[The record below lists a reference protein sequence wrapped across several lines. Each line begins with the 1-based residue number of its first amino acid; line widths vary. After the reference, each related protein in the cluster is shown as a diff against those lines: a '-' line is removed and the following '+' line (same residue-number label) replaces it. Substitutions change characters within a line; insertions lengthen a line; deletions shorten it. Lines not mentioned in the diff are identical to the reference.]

1 MKDVVIASWT
11 SESRAAIIGHVIEH
25 RTHSQHSETH
35 GRARSEHA
43 FSRARR
49 ATGRLLSGR
58 PDLSTPLRVTPP
70 ASLTSTL
77 VDVIAL
83 PLRAVQGLHAV
94 AAAVLQLPT
103 LTNAVGDLHAEL
115 VGLRADLSGMPADSR
130 RLADDV
136 EVVHG
141 ELRLMHADLE
151 DVKASVAPVH
161 GDLSRVEAGLAP
173 LPDQLDDLL
182 PKIDELSA
190 RLDGMRGELSAQL
203 DGMRTD
209 LTGLPFVRKSS

>member
-1 MKDVVIASWT
+1 
-11 SESRAAIIGHVIEH
+11 VIEH
-25 RTHSQHSETH
+25 RI
-35 GRARSEHA
+35 RSEHTH
-43 FSRARR
+43 SRARR
-49 ATGRLLSGR
+49 ATTRLLAARAVVTR
-58 PDLSTPLRVTPP
+58 PGTVIGAKAAALIPDVDLSTPLRVP
-70 ASLTSTL
+70 APATLTSTL
-77 VDVIAL
+77 LDVIAL
-83 PLRAVQGLHAV
+83 PLRTVQGMHAI
-94 AAAVLQLPT
+94 AGAVLRISSLAD
-103 LTNAVGDLHAEL
+103 AVGDLNSEL
-115 VGLRADLSGMPADSR
+115 AGLRADLSGMPADSR

-136 EVVHG
+136 EIVHE

-182 PKIDELSA
+182 PKIDELST
-190 RLDGMRGELSAQL
+190 RLDRMRGELSAQL